1 MNLEDHLGDVLRKAR
16 MMNQIPAIT
25 VAQAAGLSE
34 VELAALEDS
43 GQIIKPPDFAA
54 LATLLELSAAKSRGL
69 ANGWLPSPRNL
80 TAWRQLRAYNTT
92 GDGTAVNCYLVW
104 DGTTRE
110 AALFDTGW
118 DASVVLETVAHENL
132 LLRHIFITHSHHDH
146 VAALNDIRTAQPQA
160 QVHCHTRTAPPDQRN
175 RANECIQL
183 GGLCITHRDTPG
195 HAEDGVTYVVTD
207 WPAGSPPVALVGD
220 AIFAG
225 SMGGAPQ
232 KGSLARQAVRE
243 QILSLPDDTLLCPGH
258 GPVTTVSEEK
268 EHNPFF

>member
-16 MMNQIPAIT
+16 MMNQLQQTI
-25 VAQAAGLSE
+25 VAKAAGLTE
-34 VELAALEDS
+34 AELAALEDS
-43 GQIIKPPDFAA
+43 GQIAKPPNFAA
-54 LATLLELSAAKSRGL
+54 LATLLELSPAKLQDL
-69 ANGWLPSPRNL
+69 AKGWLPSPRSL

-92 GDGTAVNCYLVW
+92 GDGTAVNCYLIW
-104 DGTTRE
+104 DGSSRE

-118 DASVVLETVAHENL
+118 DASVILETIAHENL

-146 VAALNDIRTAQPQA
+146 VAALHDLRTAQPQA
-160 QVHCHTRTAPPDQRN
+160 HVHCNTRSAPPDQRN
-175 RANECIQL
+175 QANECIQL
-183 GGLCITHRDTPG
+183 GGLRITHRDTPG
-195 HAEDGVTYVVTD
+195 HAEDGVTYVVTG
-207 WPAGSPPVALVGD
+207 WPAGAPPVALVGD

-232 KGSLARQAVRE
+232 KGLLARQAVRE
-243 QILSLPDDTLLCPGH
+243 QILSLPNDALLCSGH